1 MDPVILLL
9 DFPDET
15 WSLSDPMPRY
25 VAEYVCAD
33 FAHGVPW
40 TDGRHPTGALILPC
54 SPASSASTWDGSH

>member
-9 DFPDET
+9 DFGET

-40 TDGRHPTGALILPC
+40 LDGRHPTGALIVPC
-54 SPASSASTWDGSH
+54 SQDWSVSTSAGWH

>member
-9 DFPDET
+9 DFGET

-40 TDGRHPTGALILPC
+40 TDGRHPTGALIVKC
-54 SPASSASTWDGSH
+54 SPEYWPSTSASSH